1 MFNFPTSCV
10 EQRSQNRHKPEP
22 AQKISWTSTSKPSQQ
37 QLKRDISAAQWLP
50 AFCRRHGQ
58 ENRSQLTPI
67 PACLS
72 RKRTTLVLDT
82 ASCWQPTFSFLQLA
96 TEEEVTNFKAT
107 KIRASISTGELC
119 LPREAS
125 DLYRKGFL
133 LSCSLICPSASH
145 EFGYR
150 RSTKDPSV

>member
-22 AQKISWTSTSKPSQQ
+22 AQKISWTSTSKPNQQ
-37 QLKRDISAAQWLP
+37 QLKRDISAAQRLP

-72 RKRTTLVLDT
+72 RKRTTLVLGT

-96 TEEEVTNFKAT
+96 TEEEVTKFKAT
-107 KIRASISTGELC
+107 KIRASYFNW
-119 LPREAS
+119 RAEAIQGS
-125 DLYRKGFL
+125 IRPIQKGF
-133 LSCSLICPSASH
+133 
-145 EFGYR
+145 
-150 RSTKDPSV
+150 PSVLLFRMSKREP